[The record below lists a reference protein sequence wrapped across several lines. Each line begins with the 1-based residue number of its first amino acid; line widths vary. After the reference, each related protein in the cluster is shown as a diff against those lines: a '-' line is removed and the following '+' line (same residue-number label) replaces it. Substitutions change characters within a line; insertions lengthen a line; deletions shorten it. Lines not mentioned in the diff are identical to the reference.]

1 MTLNGF
7 FPVPAGSE
15 EGAKYFCELLC
26 IRKGLSD
33 VTYNTETYDRSE
45 FSQISVQAATSQ

>member
-1 MTLNGF
+1 MA
-7 FPVPAGSE
+7 FPVPAGFE
-15 EGAKYFCELLC
+15 EGAKYFFELPC

-45 FSQISVQAATSQ
+45 FSQRLVQEVTLQ